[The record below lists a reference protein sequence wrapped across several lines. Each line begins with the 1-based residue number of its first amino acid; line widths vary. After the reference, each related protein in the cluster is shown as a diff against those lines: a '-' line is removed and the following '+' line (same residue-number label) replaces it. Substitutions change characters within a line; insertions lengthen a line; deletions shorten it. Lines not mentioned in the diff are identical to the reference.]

1 MKNSFKLCLLALC
14 LFLLFFQISCNNND
28 EDANTDCS
36 NIACTEV
43 YITLVVTIEDQNQN
57 PVALEYFE
65 VINLANGS
73 DVTISL
79 SPSQLASAQAT
90 GQYPLVADGGIE
102 KNQEL
107 QLQFKG
113 FVNSQEVISSNYT
126 AGADCCHV
134 SLISGDVQLTL

>member
-90 GQYPLVADGGIE
+90 GQYPLIADGGID

-134 SLISGDVQLTL
+134 SLIAGDVELTL